1 MREIERKTD
10 RSTDRER
17 KTDRVTDR
25 QAERETA
32 RDKHPK
38 RQRGRLFSPVLLDS
52 ALSTPLCSYRRR
64 SFSAA
69 TTGALLFYFPRR
81 RRRRVEGR
89 RLCLRGESTA
99 PSKDEK
105 AVHRSV
111 ETVVVVVVV
120 VVVAVVVDR
129 ATESNALPFPDESE
143 AQSDGRE
150 PAVGASGDNE

>member
-1 MREIERKTD
+1 M
-10 RSTDRER
+10 
-17 KTDRVTDR
+17 
-25 QAERETA
+25 
-32 RDKHPK
+32 
-38 RQRGRLFSPVLLDS
+38 
-52 ALSTPLCSYRRR
+52 
-64 SFSAA
+64 
-69 TTGALLFYFPRR
+69 
-81 RRRRVEGR
+81 EGR
-89 RLCLRGESTA
+89 RLCLRGELTA

-120 VVVAVVVDR
+120 VAVVVVDR